1 MGLFHNNDVSPMKFQ
16 ITLAA
21 LALSLPLA
29 MAPAAAQAATSVLFI
44 GNSFTFGYGS
54 AMRFYRADTIRD
66 LNLEGQGGVPALF
79 KSFTQQV
86 GLDYDVAI
94 ETRGGT
100 GIDWHLAKKLSVINQ
115 QPWDIVVA
123 HGFSTLDA
131 QKPGDA
137 TKLVETAKQLATA
150 LQGRNPKADLRL
162 EATFPR
168 ADLTYGPKGAWF
180 GKTIGDMAND
190 IRAGYDQAA
199 KTSPVIKGV
208 IPVGEAWVRA
218 MDTGVADKN
227 PLDGVD
233 AGKLNLWT
241 FDNYHASTAGY
252 YLKGLVVFGA
262 LTLQDPRSLGGN
274 ECSGYELGLSVPEV
288 KALQKVAFDQLA
300 GSHPIKGAPLDNLAT
315 ESPQRCQRG
324 R

>member
-1 MGLFHNNDVSPMKFQ
+1 MKFHS
-16 ITLAA
+16 LAA
-21 LALSLPLA
+21 ALLSA
-29 MAPAAAQAATSVLFI
+29 SFVCMAPVAEAATSVLFI
-44 GNSFTFGYGS
+44 GNSFTYGHGS
-54 AMRFYRADTIRD
+54 AVRYYRADTVRD
-66 LNLEGQGGVPALF
+66 LNREGQGGVPALF

-100 GIDWHLAKKLSVINQ
+100 GIDWHLLNRLSVITQ

-131 QKPGDA
+131 KKPGNPEQ
-137 TKLVETAKQLATA
+137 LVQTA
-150 LQGRNPKADLRL
+150 LQLAQALQAKNPKADLRL

-168 ADLTYGPKGAWF
+168 ADETYGPKGAWY
-180 GKTIGDMAND
+180 GKTIGDMAKD
-190 IRAGYDQAA
+190 VRAGYDLAA
-199 KTSPVIKGV
+199 KSSPVIKGV

-218 MDTGVADKN
+218 MDAGVADN
-227 PLDGVD
+227 NSLDGTD

-241 FDNYHASTAGY
+241 YDNYHASVAGY

-274 ECSGYELGLSVPEV
+274 ECSGFELGLSVPQI
-288 KALQKVAFDQLA
+288 KALEQVAYEQLKL
-300 GSHPIKGAPLDNLAT
+300 SYSIKTAPLENLAV
-315 ESPQRCQRG
+315 EAPQRCLPAR
-324 R
+324 

>member
-1 MGLFHNNDVSPMKFQ
+1 MKFHS
-16 ITLAA
+16 LAA
-21 LALSLPLA
+21 ALLSA
-29 MAPAAAQAATSVLFI
+29 SFVCMAPVAEAATSVLFI
-44 GNSFTFGYGS
+44 GNSFTYGHGS
-54 AMRFYRADTIRD
+54 AVRYYRADTVRD
-66 LNLEGQGGVPALF
+66 LNREGQGGVPALF

-100 GIDWHLAKKLSVINQ
+100 GIDWHVLNRLSVITQ

-131 QKPGDA
+131 KKPGNPEQ
-137 TKLVETAKQLATA
+137 LVQTA
-150 LQGRNPKADLRL
+150 LQLAQALQAKNPKADLRL

-168 ADLTYGPKGAWF
+168 ADETYGPKGAWY
-180 GKTIGDMAND
+180 GKTIGDMAKD
-190 IRAGYDQAA
+190 VRAGYDLAA
-199 KTSPVIKGV
+199 KSSPVIKGV

-218 MDTGVADKN
+218 MDAGVADN
-227 PLDGVD
+227 NSLDGTD

-241 FDNYHASTAGY
+241 YDNYHASVAGY

-274 ECSGYELGLSVPEV
+274 ECSGFELGLSVPQI
-288 KALQKVAFDQLA
+288 KALEQVAYEQLKL
-300 GSHPIKGAPLDNLAT
+300 SYSIKTAPLENLAV
-315 ESPQRCQRG
+315 EAPQRCLPAR
-324 R
+324 

>member
-1 MGLFHNNDVSPMKFQ
+1 MKFQ
-16 ITLAA
+16 TTLAA
-21 LALSLPLA
+21 LALALPLTLT
-29 MAPAAAQAATSVLFI
+29 PVAAQAGTSVLFI

-100 GIDWHLAKKLSVINQ
+100 GIDWHLANRLSVINQ

-137 TKLVETAKQLATA
+137 TKLVETANQLATA
-150 LQGRNPKADLRL
+150 LQARNPKADLRL

-190 IRAGYDQAA
+190 IRAGYDLAA

-218 MDTGVADKN
+218 FDPALPTKTPWTAWTQASSTCG
-227 PLDGVD
+227 PLTTTTP
-233 AGKLNLWT
+233 APPATTSKAWWCLAPSPCKT
-241 FDNYHASTAGY
+241 HAHWA
-252 YLKGLVVFGA
+252 
-262 LTLQDPRSLGGN
+262 
-274 ECSGYELGLSVPEV
+274 
-288 KALQKVAFDQLA
+288 
-300 GSHPIKGAPLDNLAT
+300 AT
-315 ESPQRCQRG
+315 SARAMSWACRCPK
-324 R
+324 